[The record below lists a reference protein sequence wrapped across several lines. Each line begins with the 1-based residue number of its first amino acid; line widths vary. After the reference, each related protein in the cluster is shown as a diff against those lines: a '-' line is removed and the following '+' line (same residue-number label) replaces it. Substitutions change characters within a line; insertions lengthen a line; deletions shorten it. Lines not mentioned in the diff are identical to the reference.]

1 MVFRKLRN
9 HDGTPLVALDRD
21 DIVLYGVISADED
34 DREEKTMHVQRLG
47 KEVYVVRPVPEDG
60 LITPLVETEL
70 VQGLIGQEIQRIREN
85 ISTTSVVD
93 F

>member
-1 MVFRKLRN
+1 
-9 HDGTPLVALDRD
+9 
-21 DIVLYGVISADED
+21 
-34 DREEKTMHVQRLG
+34 MHVQRLG

-60 LITPLVETEL
+60 PITPLVETEL
-70 VQGLIGQEIQRIREN
+70 VQGLIWQEIQRIREN

>member
-21 DIVLYGVISADED
+21 DLVLDGVIAADENEL
-34 DREEKTMHVQRLG
+34 EEKTMHVQRLG

-60 LITPLVETEL
+60 PITPLVETEL
-70 VQGLIGQEIQRIREN
+70 SRGWLGK
-85 ISTTSVVD
+85 SCSA
-93 F
+93 

>member
-21 DIVLYGVISADED
+21 DLVLDGVIAADEE

-47 KEVYVVRPVPEDG
+47 KEVYVIRPVPEDG
-60 LITPLVETEL
+60 PITPLVETEL
-70 VQGLIGQEIQRIREN
+70 VQGLVGKELIHAQ
-85 ISTTSVVD
+85 D
-93 F
+93 

>member
-21 DIVLYGVISADED
+21 DLVLDGVIAADED

-47 KEVYVVRPVPEDG
+47 EEVYVVRPVPEEG
-60 LITPLVETEL
+60 PITPLVETEL
-70 VQGLIGQEIQRIREN
+70 VQGLVGQEIQRARTH
-85 ISTTSVVD
+85 STN
-93 F
+93 

>member
-21 DIVLYGVISADED
+21 DLVLDGVIAADED

-60 LITPLVETEL
+60 PITPLVETEL
-70 VQGLIGQEIQRIREN
+70 VQGLVGQEIQKIKTEKP
-85 ISTTSVVD
+85 IQKT
-93 F
+93 